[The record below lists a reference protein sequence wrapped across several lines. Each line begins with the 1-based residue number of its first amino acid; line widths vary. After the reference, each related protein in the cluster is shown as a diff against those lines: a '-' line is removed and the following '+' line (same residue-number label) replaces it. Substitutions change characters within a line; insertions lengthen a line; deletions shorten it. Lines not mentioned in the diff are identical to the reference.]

1 MDSIRFLGAAGT
13 VTGSSYVLKKENTP
27 GILVDL
33 GMFQGPPEI
42 DDLNRA
48 QLKLVPQDIEAVVLT
63 HAHLD
68 HCGRLPLLSKM
79 GFTGKIYMTA
89 ATRALYEITL
99 LDAAHIA
106 QNNEDREPLY
116 TERDVRYL
124 FDLAE
129 IVEYGSSFTIGD
141 YFLELFDAGHIL
153 GSASVKIE
161 NVALG
166 NKSGVVVFSGDLGNS
181 PEELLH
187 ATETIPKADVVIM
200 ESTYGDRIHPNEDT
214 TAMLQNEINI
224 IEKTGASLLIPAFSI
239 ERSQELL
246 HKIDHLKK
254 QKLVKDS
261 TPVFLDSPMAIK
273 TTEVYKQFKELY
285 SPELS
290 DHTKTDDPFDFPG
303 LKLVEKVDQSKKIS
317 ATYGPKVIIAGSGMM
332 SGGRI
337 MYHALEYLPYRTT
350 RLFIVGYQGE
360 GTLGREI
367 LDGGRIVTIM
377 DRKIQVNATVTH
389 ASGMSAHADQSK
401 LLSWFNKIADVK
413 KLILTHGED
422 TSRTVLKEKVNEK
435 NPSLEVYMPHMNET
449 ISLI

>member
-161 NVALG
+161 NVAPLLEFLQVLG
-166 NKSGVVVFSGDLGNS
+166 LTN
-181 PEELLH
+181 
-187 ATETIPKADVVIM
+187 
-200 ESTYGDRIHPNEDT
+200 Y
-214 TAMLQNEINI
+214 
-224 IEKTGASLLIPAFSI
+224 
-239 ERSQELL
+239 
-246 HKIDHLKK
+246 
-254 QKLVKDS
+254 
-261 TPVFLDSPMAIK
+261 
-273 TTEVYKQFKELY
+273 
-285 SPELS
+285 
-290 DHTKTDDPFDFPG
+290 
-303 LKLVEKVDQSKKIS
+303 
-317 ATYGPKVIIAGSGMM
+317 
-332 SGGRI
+332 
-337 MYHALEYLPYRTT
+337 
-350 RLFIVGYQGE
+350 
-360 GTLGREI
+360 
-367 LDGGRIVTIM
+367 
-377 DRKIQVNATVTH
+377 
-389 ASGMSAHADQSK
+389 
-401 LLSWFNKIADVK
+401 
-413 KLILTHGED
+413 LIL
-422 TSRTVLKEKVNEK
+422 
-435 NPSLEVYMPHMNET
+435 
-449 ISLI
+449 IFLII